1 MRQIHIQNKTVTI
14 TIEKVPFAIK
24 LTLFILLIICFL
36 IPITVTYFLFFSG
49 LTLGILISYA
59 FFWSIGFFIL
69 RFVLWNSY
77 GKEVMDFK
85 TNDIYYHSDFKY
97 FKDGKISIKNKE
109 LEYSLSEEFDG
120 KSSLIINNETEE
132 IETSIKVPTSDLI
145 SLIEKLKNYP

>member
-1 MRQIHIQNKTVTI
+1 
-14 TIEKVPFAIK
+14 
-24 LTLFILLIICFL
+24 
-36 IPITVTYFLFFSG
+36 VTYFLFFSG